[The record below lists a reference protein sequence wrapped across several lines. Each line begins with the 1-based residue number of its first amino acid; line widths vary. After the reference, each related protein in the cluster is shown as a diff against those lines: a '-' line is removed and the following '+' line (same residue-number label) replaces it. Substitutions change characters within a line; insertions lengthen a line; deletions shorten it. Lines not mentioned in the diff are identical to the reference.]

1 MNRFFEVSFLSVS
14 LLQKFHFIKK
24 SIYSKIKLLHVLSL
38 HRVLIKFIEY
48 LWEVDSIRQNKYQ
61 GLFIVFKFVLNEN
74 NKREI
79 SVSLYLTEIKIV

>member
-1 MNRFFEVSFLSVS
+1 M
-14 LLQKFHFIKK
+14 
-24 SIYSKIKLLHVLSL
+24 
-38 HRVLIKFIEY
+38 LIKFIEY

-79 SVSLYLTEIKIV
+79 SVSLYLTEIKIVYNLINKFQSIYFVY

>member
-1 MNRFFEVSFLSVS
+1 M
-14 LLQKFHFIKK
+14 
-24 SIYSKIKLLHVLSL
+24 
-38 HRVLIKFIEY
+38 LIKFIEY
-48 LWEVDSIRQNKYQ
+48 LWEVDSISQNKYQ